1 MGLATPLVPGLPLL
15 GPVVAIFTPVRYSA
29 WRMWVIWGIAGVCAV
44 FLLLALASSLGW
56 ADWLVLD
63 QEDYTP

>member
-1 MGLATPLVPGLPLL
+1 M
-15 GPVVAIFTPVRYSA
+15 RYSA